1 MLIFNTKDKEFSKKF
16 DKFLVLRTE
25 DDANVDGVVAD
36 ILKDVK
42 SYGDDALI
50 KYTNKFD
57 RLALKKDTIRITEE
71 EILKATYECTD
82 EALDA
87 LKLAADRIKSYHE
100 KQMPADMHY
109 TDSVGVHLG
118 SKWTAVESAGLYVPG
133 GTAAYP
139 SSVLM
144 NAIPAKVA
152 GVERLVMVVPTPDG
166 KVNSLVMAAA
176 HIAGV
181 DEVYRIGGAQAIG
194 ALAYGTDTI
203 NPVCKIVG
211 PGNAYVAS
219 AKKQVFGVVG
229 IDMIAGPSEILVITD
244 NKSNP
249 EWVAVDLLSQAEHDM
264 LAQSIL
270 ITDDEDFANTVIE
283 EVEKQLKLLPRQ
295 EIARK
300 SWEDFG
306 GVIIVDNIH
315 GDEVAPIVDAI
326 APEHC
331 EICVDNPYTIAGKI
345 KNAGAMFLGRYTPE
359 AIGDYVGGPNHV
371 LPTVR
376 TARFSSPLGVLDF
389 MKRTSILNC
398 DEVSINAIGHAA
410 VTLAEIEGLH
420 AHGKS
425 VALRLSKN

>member
-1 MLIFNTKDKEFSKKF
+1 MLIFNTKNKDFSKQF
-16 DKFLVLRTE
+16 DKFLTLRTE
-25 DDANVDGVVAD
+25 DEANVDGIVAD
-36 ILKDVK
+36 ILSDVK

-57 RLALKKDTIRITEE
+57 RLALKKNTIRITEE

-100 KQMPADMHY
+100 KQIPSDMHY
-109 TDSVGVHLG
+109 TDEVGVHLG
-118 SKWTAVESAGLYVPG
+118 AKWTAVESAGLYVPG

-144 NAIPAKVA
+144 NAVPAKVA

-181 DEVYRIGGAQAIG
+181 DEVYRVGGAQAVG
-194 ALAYGTDTI
+194 ALAYGTETI
-203 NPVCKIVG
+203 QPVCKIVG

-249 EWVAVDLLSQAEHDM
+249 EWVAVDLLSQAEHDT

-270 ITDDEDFANTVIE
+270 ITDDEDFANVVIA

-331 EICVDNPYTIAGKI
+331 EICVDDPYTIAGKI

-398 DEVSINAIGHAA
+398 DEDSVNEIGHAA

-425 VALRLSKN
+425 VALRLSKD